1 MGFGS
6 SNASSDSSNGR
17 AGGRGAYDG
26 IGGTDGDDG
35 GDGLASSS
43 RLGGNKME
51 GFGNPRYAASSGYRP
66 AAARANNSGS
76 MAAAAWEG
84 AVSGAS
90 TALAGAGTALEG
102 ASKAFSNGPLAGA
115 TTVLTGAGTALSN
128 AGNAISGALS
138 PKAAATTR
146 RTREA
151 RPMLDSV
158 RLVSLAHLLA
168 IAAALGLPAVVPLR
182 GSSAICR

>member
-1 MGFGS
+1 MLLQNRIQGFGS
-6 SNASSDSSNGR
+6 TNASISSSNGR
-17 AGGRGAYDG
+17 TGGRSAYDG
-26 IGGTDGDDG
+26 LNGADGDDNS
-35 GDGLASSS
+35 DSFPSSS
-43 RLGGNKME
+43 RLGGKKME

-66 AAARANNSGS
+66 ATARPNNGGL
-76 MAAAAWEG
+76 AAAAWEG

-128 AGNAISGALS
+128 AGNALTGALS
-138 PKAAATTR
+138 PKAAAAAG

-151 RPMLDSV
+151 RPMLDPV
-158 RLVSLAHLLA
+158 RN
-168 IAAALGLPAVVPLR
+168 G
-182 GSSAICR
+182 